1 MGIERIP
8 VLLWKEPTG
17 LFTAALVEDEQ
28 NNAAFGQSA
37 DEALSALQDWLIWTQ
52 KNEDWNFPHSEL
64 KNPRLAWS
72 TCWFGPSIAS
82 ARGVFP
88 ATSR

>member
-28 NNAAFGQSA
+28 NNAAFGSSA
-37 DEALSALQDWLIWTQ
+37 EKDSTSVCSLSLI
-52 KNEDWNFPHSEL
+52 H
-64 KNPRLAWS
+64 
-72 TCWFGPSIAS
+72 I
-82 ARGVFP
+82 
-88 ATSR
+88 